1 MGVCKK
7 VVCCVQCNNGKLESA
22 AGLKIQADWRAWC
35 PLARGLQRI
44 CLKAQ
49 AFLPSIKIMPN
60 EIEPDE
66 PRLARLDR
74 KPLGCII
81 GSAGR

>member
-1 MGVCKK
+1 VGVCKN
-7 VVCCVQCNNGKLESA
+7 VVCCAQCNNGKVESVADLES
-22 AGLKIQADWRAWC
+22 KADWRLGVHY
-35 PLARGLQRI
+35 PEDLQRI

-74 KPLGCII
+74 KPLDCII
-81 GSAGR
+81 GPAGR